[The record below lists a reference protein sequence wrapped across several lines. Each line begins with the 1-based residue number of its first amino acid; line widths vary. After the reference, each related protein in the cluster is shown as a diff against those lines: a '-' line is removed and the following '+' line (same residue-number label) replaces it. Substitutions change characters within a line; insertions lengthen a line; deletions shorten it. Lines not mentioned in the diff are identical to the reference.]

1 MFFKIGVLPSEFFC
15 YINCAGFV
23 HTAYT
28 FANESRVLESGA
40 AGNDVPMGALIN
52 IIQKGIYYTEAEAC
66 AVANT
71 STPGDSR
78 SGKSTVEN
86 LSLLEAVLNEVPSGK
101 VKERQ
106 QDKLVMVNAAAKND
120 KQQQQQQQQQQQI
133 RDREMREVHAE
144 RQNYSA
150 KGKDLKS
157 FVDIFFQTIPS
168 TSSQTVPPTNI
179 GQSSVTV
186 GGGCSSSSSSI
197 SNQNPVGLATTS
209 ATPLLP
215 NNHQQFHPATV
226 SITGQSAY
234 HGKQFLQDR
243 ERESRERSQNGIM
256 GKVKVAAAEL
266 RAAQANN
273 GFVLESLSNLYVSE
287 FCCLAD
293 YILNDFN
300 GTPMDTDGLTPH
312 VNNGNGILSS
322 AQLENRPYEISRDKV
337 RYLKGHDSEV
347 FICTWNP
354 KNDLIASGSGDS
366 TARIWNVHGSEL
378 ATTSSQFL
386 HDNSLVLKHCMQK
399 DDKNPPAN
407 KDVTSLDWNC
417 TGDLLATGCYDGYAR
432 VWATDGRLRYTLGAH
447 KGPIFALKWNQR
459 GDKILSAGVD
469 KTTIVWDPL
478 KGIQV
483 QVFQFHSSSALDV
496 DWMSDDTFAS
506 CSTDMCI
513 HVCKLGCEKP
523 LKTFQGHT
531 NEVNAVKY
539 DVYSRLLASCSDD
552 MTLKVW
558 SMNYENVVHNLKAHD
573 KEIYT
578 IRWSPVGYT
587 LASASF
593 DHTVRLWDIERGMC
607 VRTLTKHTEPVY
619 SVGFSPDG
627 KYIASGSFDRS
638 VYIWDVQSGKVIQ
651 SHTGNMSDGGIFE
664 VGWNFRGDKV
674 GASASDGTVR
684 ILDDL
689 TCKTFWNFVSGSAVQ
704 KYRST
709 EVQNN

>member
-1 MFFKIGVLPSEFFC
+1 MSRLRIKKFLRYNFL
-15 YINCAGFV
+15 NTGFV

-66 AVANT
+66 AVAST
-71 STPGDSR
+71 SSAGEPRIEKTM
-78 SGKSTVEN
+78 VEN
-86 LSLLEAVLNEVPSGK
+86 LSLLEAVLNEVPSSK
-101 VKERQ
+101 IKEKQ
-106 QDKLVMVNAAAKND
+106 QDKLVVMNPTVKD
-120 KQQQQQQQQQQQI
+120 DRQQQQL
-133 RDREMREVHAE
+133 RDREMREAHGE
-144 RQNYSA
+144 KQNYSIS
-150 KGKDLKS
+150 KSRELK
-157 FVDIFFQTIPS
+157 VAPS
-168 TSSQTVPPTNI
+168 TSTTLLPFGSI
-179 GQSSVTV
+179 GQSSSVS
-186 GGGCSSSSSSI
+186 GGNGNGSNSSI
-197 SNQNPVGLATTS
+197 VGAPTTS
-209 ATPLLP
+209 ASALLP
-215 NNHQQFHPATV
+215 NNHQQFHPVTA
-226 SITGQSAY
+226 SITGQPTITFPH
-234 HGKQFLQDR
+234 HGKQFFLER
-243 ERESRERSQNGIM
+243 ERESRDRSQNGLM
-256 GKVKVAAAEL
+256 GKAKVAAAEF

-273 GFVLESLSNLYVSE
+273 G
-287 FCCLAD
+287 
-293 YILNDFN
+293 DFN
-300 GTPMDTDGLTPH
+300 GTPMELDGLKPR
-312 VNNGNGILSS
+312 VNNGNGILST

-378 ATTSSQFL
+378 ATTSCQAI
-386 HDNSLVLKHCMQK
+386 HDNSIVLKHCMQK
-399 DDKNPPAN
+399 DDKNPPTN

-447 KGPIFALKWNQR
+447 KGPIFALKWNQK

-638 VYIWDVQSGKVIQ
+638 VYIWDVQSGKLIQ
-651 SHTGNMSDGGIFE
+651 SHTGSLSDGGIFE

-674 GASASDGTVR
+674 GASASDGTVI
-684 ILDDL
+684 ILDVRHIKNRL
-689 TCKTFWNFVSGSAVQ
+689 L
-704 KYRST
+704 
-709 EVQNN
+709 

>member
-1 MFFKIGVLPSEFFC
+1 MTFTSDDVNFIIYRYLHES
-15 YINCAGFV
+15 GFV

-66 AVANT
+66 AVAST
-71 STPGDSR
+71 SAAGEPRTE
-78 SGKSTVEN
+78 KTMVEN
-86 LSLLEAVLNEVPSGK
+86 LSLLEAVLNEVPSSKIKEKQQEKLMGMDPA
-101 VKERQ
+101 VKDDDR
-106 QDKLVMVNAAAKND
+106 
-120 KQQQQQQQQQQQI
+120 QQQQS
-133 RDREMREVHAE
+133 RDREMREAHGE
-144 RQNYSA
+144 KQNYSIS
-150 KGKDLKS
+150 KSRELK
-157 FVDIFFQTIPS
+157 VIPS
-168 TSSQTVPPTNI
+168 TSATSISFSTI
-179 GQSSVTV
+179 GQSSGVSGGN
-186 GGGCSSSSSSI
+186 GGGSNPTIMGVPTTSSS
-197 SNQNPVGLATTS
+197 A
-209 ATPLLP
+209 LLS
-215 NNHQQFHPATV
+215 NNHQQFHPTTG
-226 SITGQSAY
+226 SIAGQPTITFPH
-234 HGKQFLQDR
+234 HGKQFFLER
-243 ERESRERSQNGIM
+243 ERESRDRSQNGLM
-256 GKVKVAAAEL
+256 GKAKAAAAEF

-273 GFVLESLSNLYVSE
+273 G
-287 FCCLAD
+287 
-293 YILNDFN
+293 DFN
-300 GTPMDTDGLTPH
+300 GTPMEIDGLKPR
-312 VNNGNGILSS
+312 VSNGNGILST

-366 TARIWNVHGSEL
+366 TARIWNVYGSEL
-378 ATTSSQFL
+378 ATTSCQAI
-386 HDNSLVLKHCMQK
+386 HDNSIVLKHCMQK
-399 DDKNPPAN
+399 DDKNPPTN

-447 KGPIFALKWNQR
+447 KGPIFALKWNQK

-578 IRWSPVGYT
+578 IRWSPIGYT

-638 VYIWDVQSGKVIQ
+638 VYIWDVQSGKLIQ
-651 SHTGNMSDGGIFE
+651 SHTGSLSDGGIFE

-674 GASASDGTVR
+674 GASASDGTVI
-684 ILDDL
+684 ILDVRHIKNRL
-689 TCKTFWNFVSGSAVQ
+689 L
-704 KYRST
+704 
-709 EVQNN
+709 

>member
-1 MFFKIGVLPSEFFC
+1 MTFTSDDVNFIIYRYLHES
-15 YINCAGFV
+15 GFV

-66 AVANT
+66 AVAST
-71 STPGDSR
+71 SAADEPRTE
-78 SGKSTVEN
+78 KTMVEN
-86 LSLLEAVLNEVPSGK
+86 LSLLEAVLNDVPSYK
-101 VKERQ
+101 IKE
-106 QDKLVMVNAAAKND
+106 
-120 KQQQQQQQQQQQI
+120 KQQNKLMLMNPTVKDDRQLQQS
-133 RDREMREVHAE
+133 RDREMREVHGE
-144 RQNYSA
+144 KQNYSVS
-150 KGKDLKS
+150 KSKELKVS
-157 FVDIFFQTIPS
+157 PS
-168 TSSQTVPPTNI
+168 TSTTLLPFGSM
-179 GQSSVTV
+179 GQSS
-186 GGGCSSSSSSI
+186 GGSGGNGSSSNSTI
-197 SNQNPVGLATTS
+197 IGVPTTS
-209 ATPLLP
+209 ASTLLS
-215 NNHQQFHPATV
+215 NNHQQFHPATS
-226 SITGQSAY
+226 SITGQPTITFPH
-234 HGKQFLQDR
+234 HGKQFFLDR
-243 ERESRERSQNGIM
+243 ERESRDRSQNGLM
-256 GKVKVAAAEL
+256 GKAKVAAAEF

-273 GFVLESLSNLYVSE
+273 G
-287 FCCLAD
+287 
-293 YILNDFN
+293 DFN
-300 GTPMDTDGLTPH
+300 GTPMDIDGLKSR
-312 VNNGNGILSS
+312 VNNGNGILSP

-378 ATTSSQFL
+378 ATTSSQTI
-386 HDNSLVLKHCMQK
+386 HDNSIVLKHCMQK
-399 DDKNPPAN
+399 DDKNPPTN

-447 KGPIFALKWNQR
+447 KGPIFALKWNQK

-523 LKTFQGHT
+523 LKTFQEISISVNQIKLNTLQGHT

-627 KYIASGSFDRS
+627 RYIASGSFDRS
-638 VYIWDVQSGKVIQ
+638 VYIWDVQSGKLIQ
-651 SHTGNMSDGGIFE
+651 SHTGSLSDGGIFE

-674 GASASDGTVR
+674 GASASDGTVI
-684 ILDDL
+684 ILDVRHIKNRL
-689 TCKTFWNFVSGSAVQ
+689 L
-704 KYRST
+704 
-709 EVQNN
+709 

>member
-1 MFFKIGVLPSEFFC
+1 MTFTSDDVNFIIYRYLHES
-15 YINCAGFV
+15 GFV

-52 IIQKGIYYTEAEAC
+52 IIQFLQKHLAVIKTRPNSGTLQKGIYYTEAEAC
-66 AVANT
+66 AVAST
-71 STPGDSR
+71 STASEPR
-78 SGKSTVEN
+78 IEKTVEN
-86 LSLLEAVLNEVPSGK
+86 LSLLEAVLNEVPSSK
-101 VKERQ
+101 IKEKQ
-106 QDKLVMVNAAAKND
+106 QDKLMGIDPTAKD
-120 KQQQQQQQQQQQI
+120 DRQQQQS
-133 RDREMREVHAE
+133 RDREMREAHGE
-144 RQNYSA
+144 KQNCSIS
-150 KGKDLKS
+150 KSRELK
-157 FVDIFFQTIPS
+157 VIPS
-168 TSSQTVPPTNI
+168 TSATSISFGSI
-179 GQSSVTV
+179 GPGVS
-186 GGGCSSSSSSI
+186 GGNGSGSNATIMGVSTTSSSM
-197 SNQNPVGLATTS
+197 
-209 ATPLLP
+209 LLS
-215 NNHQQFHPATV
+215 NNHQQFHPTTG
-226 SITGQSAY
+226 SIAGQPTITFPH
-234 HGKQFLQDR
+234 HGKQFFLER
-243 ERESRERSQNGIM
+243 ERESRDRSQNGLM
-256 GKVKVAAAEL
+256 GKAKAAAEF
-266 RAAQANN
+266 RAAQTNN
-273 GFVLESLSNLYVSE
+273 G
-287 FCCLAD
+287 
-293 YILNDFN
+293 DFN
-300 GTPMDTDGLTPH
+300 GTPMEIDGLKPR
-312 VNNGNGILSS
+312 VSNGNGILST

-366 TARIWNVHGSEL
+366 TARIWNVYGSEL
-378 ATTSSQFL
+378 ATTSCQAI
-386 HDNSLVLKHCMQK
+386 HDNSIVLKHCMQK
-399 DDKNPPAN
+399 DDKNPPTN

-447 KGPIFALKWNQR
+447 KGPIFALKWNQK

-469 KTTIVWDPL
+469 KTTIIWDPL
-478 KGIQV
+478 KGIQM

-552 MTLKVW
+552 MTLKIW

-578 IRWSPVGYT
+578 IRWSPIGYA

-638 VYIWDVQSGKVIQ
+638 VYIWDVQSGKLIQ
-651 SHTGNMSDGGIFE
+651 SHTGSLSDGGIFE

-674 GASASDGTVR
+674 GASASDGTVI
-684 ILDDL
+684 ILDVRHIKNRL
-689 TCKTFWNFVSGSAVQ
+689 L
-704 KYRST
+704 
-709 EVQNN
+709 